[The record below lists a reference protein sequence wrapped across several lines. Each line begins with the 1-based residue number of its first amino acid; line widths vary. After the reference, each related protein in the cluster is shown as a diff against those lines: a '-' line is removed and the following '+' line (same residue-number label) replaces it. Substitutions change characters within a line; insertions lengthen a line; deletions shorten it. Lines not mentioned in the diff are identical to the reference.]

1 MLENLDNPYL
11 DLMEI
16 WKSWTQVD
24 AETRWDL
31 VCLPWK
37 KGECIQC
44 VGRIQ
49 MFLTRIDWL
58 SVQNT
63 HSLPSWHV
71 IRPYFLATLS
81 QGHVIEF
88 WPIK

>member
-16 WKSWTQVD
+16 WNSWTQVD

-37 KGECIQC
+37 KGECTQC

-49 MFLTRIDWL
+49 MFFRRIDWL

-63 HSLPSWHV
+63 HSLPSW
-71 IRPYFLATLS
+71 ACN
-81 QGHVIEF
+81 
-88 WPIK
+88 